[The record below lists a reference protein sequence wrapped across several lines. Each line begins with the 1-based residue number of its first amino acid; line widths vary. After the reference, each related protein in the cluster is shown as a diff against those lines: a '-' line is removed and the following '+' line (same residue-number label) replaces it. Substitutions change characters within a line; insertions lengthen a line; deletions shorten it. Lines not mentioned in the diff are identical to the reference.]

1 MRTLALILISV
12 FCIASSSA
20 LAASYQRTD
29 GTIVDPILDT
39 LGNVHPYS
47 GGNVGPGAGLT
58 FADLSSA
65 DLASADLAG
74 SLLGF
79 ANLTSAN
86 LSNADFTSAL
96 AANSS
101 WAGADVTGADFTAIS
116 SISNANGLGATTGAA
131 LYAATTDFSGAW
143 ADEARTIPF
152 DPVAAGWT
160 LVPEPSAATLIAL
173 GLAGLAARRR

>member
-1 MRTLALILISV
+1 MRTLALILISA
-12 FCIASSSA
+12 FCLTSSQA

-39 LGNVHPYS
+39 LGSVHPYS
-47 GGNVGPGAGLT
+47 GSNVGPSAGLI

-65 DLASADLAG
+65 DLASVDLTS

-86 LSNADFTSAL
+86 LANADFTSAL
-96 AANSS
+96 AANTS
-101 WAGADVTGADFTAIS
+101 WAGADVTGADFTLIGS
-116 SISNANGLGATTGAA
+116 LFNANGLGVTTGAA
-131 LYAATTDFSGAW
+131 LYAATTSFSGAW
-143 ADEARTIPF
+143 ADEAMTIPF

-173 GLAGLAARRR
+173 GIAGLATRRR